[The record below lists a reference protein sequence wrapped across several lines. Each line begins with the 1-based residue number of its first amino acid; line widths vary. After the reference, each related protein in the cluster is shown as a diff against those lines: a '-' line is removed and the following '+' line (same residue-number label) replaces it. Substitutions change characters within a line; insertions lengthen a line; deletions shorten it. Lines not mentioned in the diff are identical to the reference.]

1 MTSLRAERAQEA
13 AQRRHGRLRI
23 GLAAGV
29 VVVAVAALL
38 AIAGGRPVP
47 PGRSAYDA
55 GTTDPV
61 AAAVPVL
68 AGFAEQARGL
78 RFRQPPPVRVL
89 DPAAF
94 ARVVAEPLPV
104 TGTIG
109 DRAATRRALALA
121 HLSTAGEPEAFYSYA
136 RHAVYLRQGRPVDAY
151 ARVVLVHELT
161 HALQDQ
167 SFDLLGLSRAAAA
180 DADRAR
186 ALAALIEGDATRVEL
201 AYLATLPAAEQAAV
215 RARHDYSLTPRTYA
229 ELERTFPYTVGRD
242 FAAALAERGGNAAVD
257 AAFARPPVSTAQV
270 IDPRAYEAGVEPLG
284 VRAPAGEGQRVDAGT
299 LGQFGLAALVTGGR
313 RVLNAGAAG
322 RWLGDSYGTFR
333 TARGLCTYS
342 NIVLAD
348 TESRDQLVR
357 DLGRFLATR
366 GDRAEVARSRSGAY
380 DFDPALDHA
389 RLYTHRSR
397 PTSIRT
403 VSP

>member
-1 MTSLRAERAQEA
+1 MTSLRAEREQLA
-13 AQRRHGRLRI
+13 AQRRRSRLRVGI
-23 GLAAGV
+23 AVGTVLAAL
-29 VVVAVAALL
+29 VAFLL
-38 AIAGGRPVP
+38 IAGGRPVP

-78 RFRQPPPVRVL
+78 RFRSPPVVQVL
-89 DPAAF
+89 DAAAF

-104 TGTIG
+104 TGGVG

-121 HLSTAGEPEAFYSYA
+121 HLSTAGEPEAFYSYR
-136 RHAVYLRQGRPVDAY
+136 RHAVVLRQGRPIDAY

-167 SFDLLGLSRAAAA
+167 SFDLLGLARAAAV
-180 DADRAR
+180 DADRSR
-186 ALAALIEGDATRVEL
+186 ALAALVEGDATRVEL

-215 RARHDYSLTPRTYA
+215 RARHDYAPTARSYA
-229 ELERTFPYTVGRD
+229 ELERTFPYTVGRE
-242 FAAALAERGGNAAVD
+242 FAAALAETGGNPAVD
-257 AAFARPPVSTAQV
+257 AAFRRPPASTAQV
-270 IDPRAYEAGVEPLG
+270 IDPRAYQAGVEPLG
-284 VRAPAGEGQRVDAGT
+284 VRPPPGEGKRVDAGT

-333 TARGLCTYS
+333 TTRGLCTYG
-342 NIVLAD
+342 NVVLAD
-348 TESRDQLVR
+348 AAAREQLVR
-357 DLGRFLATR
+357 DLARWVSTR
-366 GDRAEVARSRSGAY
+366 RGRAEVVRNAERGIRLRSCA
-380 DFDPALDHA
+380 
-389 RLYTHRSR
+389 
-397 PTSIRT
+397 
-403 VSP
+403 